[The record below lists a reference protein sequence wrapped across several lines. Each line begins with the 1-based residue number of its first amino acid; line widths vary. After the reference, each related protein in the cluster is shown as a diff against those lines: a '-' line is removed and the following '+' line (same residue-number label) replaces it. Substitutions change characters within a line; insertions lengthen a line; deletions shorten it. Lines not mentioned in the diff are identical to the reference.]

1 MHMSSESVS
10 TVAPT
15 GPTVRSGNRPANRG
29 APVSSDELPQEFQ
42 IDVPDEMETGVPA
55 DFASVWHTPTSFILD
70 FIAVKQ
76 PPSPVSDPE
85 SGEVTSITVPGRVVS
100 RVRIPPQQVFELAK
114 ALTMQLDAWEK
125 ESAPTVRNPGVAEGP
140 DGPNRSSE
148 K

>member
-1 MHMSSESVS
+1 M
-10 TVAPT
+10 
-15 GPTVRSGNRPANRG
+15 
-29 APVSSDELPQEFQ
+29 SSDELPQEFQ
-42 IDVPDEMETGVPA
+42 IDVPEEMETGVPA

-125 ESAPTVRNPGVAEGP
+125 ESAPTVRNRRPAEGP
-140 DGPNRSSE
+140 DGPNRSPE
-148 K
+148 N

>member
-1 MHMSSESVS
+1 
-10 TVAPT
+10 
-15 GPTVRSGNRPANRG
+15 
-29 APVSSDELPQEFQ
+29 VSSDELPQEFQ

-125 ESAPTVRNPGVAEGP
+125 ESAPSVRNPGASEGP
-140 DGPNRSSE
+140 DGPNRPAE
-148 K
+148 N